1 MIGTYCDFS
10 GICRSFLMRWQLRAL
25 RHRQLKD
32 RLDEELVVEAKAEEA
47 LKAKARALAATE
59 THRYG
64 AARYRC

>member
-1 MIGTYCDFS
+1 MGHIGTSVEFVAV
-10 GICRSFLMRWQLRAL
+10 SFLVQWQLRAL

-59 THRYG
+59 FTH
-64 AARYRC
+64 